1 MLSFYPRSLPSTE
14 VLAVSTL
21 CLVEFESSQ
30 KPAQNMHYNDFRNIV
45 IFIPA
50 AVGPGIRRKKEGE
63 MGDGA
68 GSERSGDQ

>member
-1 MLSFYPRSLPSTE
+1 MRYT
-14 VLAVSTL
+14 
-21 CLVEFESSQ
+21 
-30 KPAQNMHYNDFRNIV
+30 DFRNIV